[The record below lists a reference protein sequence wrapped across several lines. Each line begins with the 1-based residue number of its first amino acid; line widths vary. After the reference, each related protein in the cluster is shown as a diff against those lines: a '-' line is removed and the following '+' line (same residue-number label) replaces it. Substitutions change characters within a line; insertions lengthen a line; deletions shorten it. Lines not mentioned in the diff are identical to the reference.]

1 MLSQNQIRANFEE
14 ALTHMDEFARGEAP
28 PQQAARKIA
37 KQLDEMGI
45 AYVVAGGLA
54 VAANGLQRYTED
66 VDLIMTP
73 QGLAAFKERWL
84 GAGWVERFKGS
95 KGLKDVYLKLKIDV
109 LTTDERPGDGKS
121 CPFTFPDPA
130 TVGQPV
136 GGIWG
141 GMRMLDLR
149 TLIELKLASWM
160 TSPHRL
166 RDGDDV
172 VRLIK
177 LNTVSKE
184 FGEKL
189 HPYVRDKFAEA
200 WQLAQVKDPYDEP

>member
-1 MLSQNQIRANFEE
+1 MLSQDQMRANFEE
-14 ALTHMDEFARGEAP
+14 ALKHMDEFARGEAP
-28 PQQAARKIA
+28 PQQAAKKIA
-37 KQLDEMGI
+37 KYLDEMGI

-54 VAANGLQRYTED
+54 VAANGLQRFTED

-95 KGLKDVYLKLKIDV
+95 KGMQDVNLKLKIDV
-109 LTTDERPGDGKS
+109 LTTEERPGDGKS

-130 TVGQPV
+130 TVGQVV

-172 VRLIK
+172 IRLIK
-177 LNTVSKE
+177 LNAIPKD
-184 FGEKL
+184 FADGL
-189 HPYVRDKFAEA
+189 HPYVRDKFGEA
-200 WQLAQVKDPYDEP
+200 WALAQVKDPYDEP